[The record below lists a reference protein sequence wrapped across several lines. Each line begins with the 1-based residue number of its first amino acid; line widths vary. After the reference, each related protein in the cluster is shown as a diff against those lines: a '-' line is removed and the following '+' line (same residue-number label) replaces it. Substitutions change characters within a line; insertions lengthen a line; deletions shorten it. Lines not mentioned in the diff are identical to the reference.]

1 MKGKCYYC
9 NKELTE
15 RTIKRHMKSCTAMK
29 KNIEEK
35 TLQKGRKRKQF
46 IISVKP
52 KYEASEYCI
61 YLSIDAS
68 LGLVHID
75 QFIRDVWVEC
85 CGHLSG
91 FTINREFYQD
101 DDMNIKISEVLSVGE
116 KFEYEYDFGST
127 TYLNL
132 EVVDVI
138 DVSKEFTQ
146 IEIIAR
152 NNEIEYK
159 CEKCGEKAKYFNHE
173 ESEWLCENCINEE
186 ADFID
191 QFDYCNSPRDGVCGY
206 RGDKES
212 ENKYLPGNTNKYKLN
227 KKKVKKQENYDNI
240 FDYDE
245 DLLRDLLSV
254 EDLAGKFQKDFE
266 NTVDELFTK
275 GKYSFEISDLIKG
288 LNKDDLYE
296 IADGLRISDIRGL
309 KKKELT
315 DRILSE
321 YEEAVGKIINL
332 FDEERYKF
340 LKKYADNS
348 GVQVVNQD
356 DENEIDKIQYF
367 FSKGI
372 LFASRNNNDKPV
384 MLMPAITQNLIKEK
398 NNLEYRKLIKENSE
412 IINLYRG
419 MNRAYGIVSL
429 NDIEKLF
436 SRYGL
441 EEAKKLKIEE
451 ILREAEY
458 YYDEYE
464 KIEDY
469 LVNSEIA
476 MWWMLLAEIEG
487 ENLEYTTISKEEL
500 LSMAEEDWIHKSKA
514 GKTFAKEFINLFDI
528 DKETLSELTEA
539 LAIDIQDKDMEEILD
554 EILESLGEADK
565 NNQEARDAI
574 VSIVGKF
581 IRNIRLWKY
590 RGATINE
597 KVGNAIKEEKKRTVG
612 RNEPCICGSGKKYKN
627 CCGKNGNVIQLF

>member
-1 MKGKCYYC
+1 
-9 NKELTE
+9 
-15 RTIKRHMKSCTAMK
+15 MK

-35 TLQKGRKRKQF
+35 TPQKGSKRKQF
-46 IISVKP
+46 IISIKP
-52 KYEASEYCI
+52 KYGANEYCI
-61 YLSIDAS
+61 YLSIDSS

-138 DVSKEFTQ
+138 DVPKEFTQ

-159 CEKCGEKAKYFNHE
+159 CEKCGEKAKYFNYE
-173 ESEWLCENCINEE
+173 ESEWLCENCIDEE
-186 ADFID
+186 TDFID
-191 QFDYCNSPRDGVCGY
+191 EVEYCNSPRDGVCGY
-206 RGDKES
+206 HGNKEA

-227 KKKVKKQENYDNI
+227 KRKTKKQE
-240 FDYDE
+240 DYEEDFFE
-245 DLLRDLLSV
+245 DLFGL
-254 EDLAGKFQKDFE
+254 EDFAENFEMDFE
-266 NTVDELFTK
+266 NTVDQLFTK
-275 GKYSFEISDLIKG
+275 VKYSFEISDLIKG
-288 LNKDDLYE
+288 LNKDDLCN
-296 IADGLRISDIRGL
+296 IADRLRISDINGL

-315 DRILSE
+315 NKILNE
-321 YEEAVGKIINL
+321 YEEAVKKTIDL

-340 LKKYADNS
+340 LKKYSDSS
-348 GVQVVNQD
+348 GVQVVSQD
-356 DENEIDKIQYF
+356 DEDDIDKIDYF
-367 FSKGI
+367 FSIGI
-372 LFASRNNNDKPV
+372 LFASRNNDDETV
-384 MLMPAITQNLIKEK
+384 ILMPKVIQDLVKEK
-398 NNLEYRKLIKENSE
+398 NNLEYRKLVKENSE

-419 MNRAYGIVSL
+419 MNRAYGIISL

-436 SRYGL
+436 NRYGF
-441 EEAKKLKIEE
+441 EEAKKCKIEE

-464 KIEDY
+464 EIEDY
-469 LVNSEIA
+469 LVNNEIA

-487 ENLEYTTISKEEL
+487 ENLEYAAISKEEL
-500 LSMAEEDWIHKSKA
+500 LSMAEEDWINKSKA
-514 GKTFAKEFINLFDI
+514 GKTFAKEFLNLFDI